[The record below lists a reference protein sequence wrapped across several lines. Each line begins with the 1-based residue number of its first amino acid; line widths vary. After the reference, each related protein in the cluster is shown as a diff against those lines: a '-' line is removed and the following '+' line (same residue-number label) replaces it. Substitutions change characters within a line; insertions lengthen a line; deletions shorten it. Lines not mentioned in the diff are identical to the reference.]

1 MELTSGSFEQGGM
14 IPAACTCDGGN
25 VTPELEIR
33 DVPEDAKSLALVLRD
48 PDAPSG
54 TFYHW
59 LVWNIDPLTPRI
71 SDRSLPSGAIEGTN
85 SAKRTGYM
93 GPCPPGGQ
101 THRYFFDLYA
111 LDTEL
116 DLDEHA
122 GAQQL
127 ERHIEGHRIGRAE
140 LMGLY
145 ARQ

>member
-1 MELTSGSFEQGGM
+1 
-14 IPAACTCDGGN
+14 
-25 VTPELEIR
+25 
-33 DVPEDAKSLALVLRD
+33 
-48 PDAPSG
+48 
-54 TFYHW
+54 
-59 LVWNIDPLTPRI
+59 
-71 SDRSLPSGAIEGTN
+71 
-85 SAKRTGYM
+85 M

>member
-1 MELTSGSFEQGGM
+1 M

-25 VTPELEIR
+25 VTPELEIS
-33 DVPEDAKSLALVLRD
+33 DVPEGAKSLALVLRD

-59 LVWNIDPLTPRI
+59 IVWNIDPMTRRI
-71 SDRSLPSGAIEGTN
+71 SDKSLPSGAVEGTN
-85 SAKRTGYM
+85 SARRTGYM

-101 THRYFFDLYA
+101 THRYFFELYA

-122 GAQQL
+122 TIQQL
-127 ERHIEGHRIGRAE
+127 ERHIQGHQVGRAE
-140 LMGLY
+140 IMGLY